1 LHAAD
6 TNTCSMKACTYACIN
21 LRKGGIAFMA
31 LRNALREIL
40 GGGCKKRVQKRVPWV
55 CFGPIADL
63 HIEHIE
69 DCTRPVTSRCTH
81 TKAQ

>member
-1 LHAAD
+1 
-6 TNTCSMKACTYACIN
+6 
-21 LRKGGIAFMA
+21 
-31 LRNALREIL
+31 
-40 GGGCKKRVQKRVPWV
+40 VPWV